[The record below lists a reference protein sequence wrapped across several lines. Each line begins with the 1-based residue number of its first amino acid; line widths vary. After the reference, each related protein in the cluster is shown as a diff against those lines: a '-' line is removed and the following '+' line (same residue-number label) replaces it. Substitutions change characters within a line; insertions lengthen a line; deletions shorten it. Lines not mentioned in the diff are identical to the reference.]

1 MRKHDINSESLVSYN
16 PKEWVRFLINFPKAD
31 TVRKLLPYLGLMAV
45 YAFLVAILILEV
57 FGLKDNSDLRQIS
70 LMHSLLG
77 FVISMLLVFR
87 TNTAYDRWWEGR
99 RQWGALVNN
108 SRNLALKLEP
118 LLDKIATEERDF
130 FRTMIPNFAYA
141 MKNHLRTGFIE
152 QEFTESAL
160 FHLTDLDRDGH
171 IPAQISAAITR
182 KVYELQ
188 RRGIILPEHLLFLN
202 AELLSFMDI
211 CGACERIHR
220 TPIPYSYSSFLK
232 KFIFIYC
239 ITLPLGYVFNLHY
252 LVIPFAVFVSY
263 VLASLE
269 VIAEEIEDPFGT
281 DANDL
286 PAETICRNIKLS
298 VQQLMPVAA
307 SASPTLSGRS

>member
-1 MRKHDINSESLVSYN
+1 MVNYN
-16 PKEWVRFLINFPKAD
+16 PKEWLRFLINFPKAD
-31 TVRKLLPYLGLMAV
+31 TVRKLLPFMGGMAV
-45 YAFLVAILILEV
+45 YSFIIAFIILEI
-57 FGLKDNSDLRQIS
+57 FHLKDNSDLKNIS

-118 LLDKIATEERDF
+118 LLDGANRDERDF

-141 MKNHLRTGFIE
+141 MKNHLRAGFIE
-152 QEFTESAL
+152 NEFTETAL
-160 FHLTDLDRDGH
+160 FRLTDLKPDGH
-171 IPAQISAAITR
+171 IPAQISAAILR
-182 KVYELQ
+182 KVYDLQ
-188 RRGIILPEHLLFLN
+188 RRGVLLPEHLLFLN
-202 AELLSFMDI
+202 PELLSFMDI
-211 CGACERIHR
+211 CGACERIHK

-232 KFIFIYC
+232 KFITIYC

-252 LVIPFAVFVSY
+252 LVIPFVVFIFY

-281 DANDL
+281 DSNDL
-286 PAETICRNIKLS
+286 PAETICKNIRNS
-298 VQQLMPVAA
+298 VQQLVPLAAPPVPAA
-307 SASPTLSGRS
+307 SGRS

>member
-1 MRKHDINSESLVSYN
+1 MRKKDINSESLVTYN
-16 PKEWVRFLINFPKAD
+16 PKEWLRFLINFPRAD
-31 TVRKLLPYLGLMAV
+31 TVRKLLPYLGLMAM
-45 YAFLVAILILEV
+45 YSLLVAFLILEV
-57 FGLKDNSDLRQIS
+57 LGLKDNSDLKQIS

-108 SRNLALKLEP
+108 SRNLALKLDP
-118 LLDKIATEERDF
+118 LLDATEERDF

-141 MKNHLRTGFIE
+141 MKNHLRAGFIE
-152 QEFTESAL
+152 REFIESPL
-160 FHLTDLDRDGH
+160 FHLTDLRRSDH
-171 IPAQISAAITR
+171 IPAQISAAIIR

-188 RRGIILPEHLLFLN
+188 RRGVLLPEHLIFLN
-202 AELLSFMDI
+202 PELLSFMDI
-211 CGACERIHR
+211 CGACERIHK

-252 LVIPFAVFVSY
+252 LVIPFVVFIFY

-286 PAETICRNIKLS
+286 PAETICTNIRNS
-298 VQQLMPVAA
+298 VQQLMPVLPP
-307 SASPTLSGRS
+307 ASPTISGGQS

>member
-1 MRKHDINSESLVSYN
+1 MVVYN
-16 PKEWVRFLINFPKAD
+16 PKEWLRFLINFPKAD
-31 TVRKLLPYLGLMAV
+31 TVRKLLPFMLLMAA
-45 YAFLVAILILEV
+45 YSTLIAFVILEV
-57 FGLKDNSDLRQIS
+57 LELRDNSDLKNIS

-99 RQWGALVNN
+99 RQWGSLVNN
-108 SRNLALKLEP
+108 SRNLALKLDP
-118 LLDKIATEERDF
+118 LLGENNAEERDF
-130 FRTMIPNFAYA
+130 FRAMIPNFAFS
-141 MKNHLRTGFIE
+141 MKNHLRSHFVE
-152 QEFTESAL
+152 KEFTESAL
-160 FHLTDLDRDGH
+160 FRLTDLRRDEH

-188 RRGIILPEHLLFLN
+188 RRGILLPEHLLFLN
-202 AELLSFMDI
+202 PELLSFMDI
-211 CGACERIHR
+211 CGACERIHK
-220 TPIPYSYSSFLK
+220 TPIPFSYSAFLK
-232 KFIFIYC
+232 KFIIIYC

-252 LVIPFAVFVSY
+252 LVVPFVVFIFY

-286 PAETICRNIKLS
+286 PAETICKNIRQS
-298 VQQLMPVAA
+298 VQQLFPAAVPVVT
-307 SASPTLSGRS
+307 STRPS